1 MTLDALQDQH
11 PTEGLLRDEE
21 TGHYRILPGYGH
33 QAHRYAMHETWL
45 DEDDGMWIDG
55 KAVDRESQKAEQ
67 NGVSNGKR

>member
-11 PTEGLLRDEE
+11 PLDGLLHDES
-21 TGHYRILPGYGH
+21 TGHYRVLPGYGH

-55 KAVDRESQKAEQ
+55 KAVERESHKAEQ
-67 NGVSNGKR
+67 NGYTNGKH